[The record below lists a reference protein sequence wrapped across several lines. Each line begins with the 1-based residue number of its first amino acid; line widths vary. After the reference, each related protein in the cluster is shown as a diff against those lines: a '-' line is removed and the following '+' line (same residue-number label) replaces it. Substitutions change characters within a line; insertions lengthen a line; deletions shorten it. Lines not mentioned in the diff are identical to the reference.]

1 MTSRAHDCQSA
12 AGTCAYVPLYHFNSI
27 VWFKG
32 GKTFTIEHRIPHT
45 YIIFFLSCFVYMRYK
60 HTPTMRDVPS
70 TMHAR
75 AAVIHA
81 V

>member
-1 MTSRAHDCQSA
+1 MTSHAHDCQPA
-12 AGTCAYVPLYHFNSI
+12 AGTCAYVPLYHLYSI
-27 VWFKG
+27 VW

-45 YIIFFLSCFVYMRYK
+45 YMIFLLSCFLYMRYK